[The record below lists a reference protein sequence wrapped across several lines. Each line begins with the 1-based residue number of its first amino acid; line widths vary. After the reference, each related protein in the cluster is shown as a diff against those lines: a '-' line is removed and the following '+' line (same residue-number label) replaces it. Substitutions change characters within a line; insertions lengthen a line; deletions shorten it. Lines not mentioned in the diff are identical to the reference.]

1 MTGSTDT
8 NGSDLTVE
16 PMRPLPPA
24 QANASVEPDAVTF
37 QEHVR
42 RPAGQTTAVRIGI
55 VAGSALLFVVGAVA
69 VMGASPTPSTGAGPA
84 ASTAPGSSEAPEG
97 SEAPEPPGTAGKGPW
112 RLGPGFG
119 HGERGGI
126 GFGAI
131 TITAINGSDV
141 SLKTDD
147 GWTRTIA
154 VTSTTAITKAGATIA
169 LGDLAVGDQVRFA
182 EQKAADGS
190 YTITALA
197 VVLPTTGGKVTAVS
211 GDTITVT
218 RPDGST
224 ATIHVAAG
232 TTYKV
237 NGAAGSLADIKV
249 GSFIAAEGTLRA
261 DGSLDASAVHVGVGG
276 HGFKG
281 PGGRP
286 GDRDDPG
293 AIPAPGSASPAPS
306 GATS

>member
-8 NGSDLTVE
+8 NGSDVTVE
-16 PMRPLPPA
+16 PMRPSQPTPSIA
-24 QANASVEPDAVTF
+24 TVEPDAVAF
-37 QEHVR
+37 QELVR
-42 RPAGQTTAVRIGI
+42 KPAGQTTAVRIGI
-55 VAGSALLFVVGAVA
+55 IAGSALLFVVGAVA
-69 VMGASPTPSTGAGPA
+69 VMGASPSPSTGAGPA
-84 ASTAPGSSEAPEG
+84 ASTAPGASEAPEG
-97 SEAPEPPGTAGKGPW
+97 SEAPEPPGAAGKGPW

-131 TITAINGSDV
+131 TITAINGSDL

-154 VTSTTAITKAGATIA
+154 VTSTTKITKAGATIA
-169 LGDLAVGDQVRFA
+169 LGDLAVGDQIRFA

-190 YTITALA
+190 YTITAIA
-197 VVLPTTGGKVTAVS
+197 VVLPTSGGKVTAIN
-211 GDTITVT
+211 GDAITVT
-218 RPDGST
+218 RPDGTT

-232 TTYKV
+232 TTYQV
-237 NGAAGSLADIKV
+237 NGAAGSLGDIKV
-249 GSFIAAEGTLRA
+249 GSFIAAEGTLRS
-261 DGSLDASAVHVGVGG
+261 DGSLDASVVHVGFGA

-286 GDRDDPG
+286 GDADDPG
-293 AIPAPGSASPAPS
+293 GLPAPGSASPSPS